1 MASSITRRKALKYSV
16 QSAAVT
22 ALGGLLPLQPHAAPA
37 TPNFLKSPSKNGKI
51 VVVGAGAFGGWTAL
65 HLLRKGYQVTLI
77 DQFGP
82 GNNQASSGGE
92 TRVIRAF
99 YGDKQIYFDLVLR
112 ALEIWKA
119 NEPLMGK
126 KLLHQNGLA
135 VFVPTAHDAA
145 VEAAL
150 PMYQKAGV
158 AFDKISPA
166 EAAKRWPQVH
176 TTDLDHVRYEPIA
189 GYLEARKGCMAVCEL
204 FEKEGGKFLLQQ
216 VKSHTIKSGRCTA
229 ITLGDGSTIEADH
242 FLFAGGPWLVRLF
255 PEVTKALKVTRQVIF
270 FFAPPPD
277 ADDLME
283 NKLPVWFNKDAAG
296 TVNLYGIPG
305 HEHRG
310 FKAASE
316 LTDVIT
322 DKFDTYNRYYKPE
335 ELDFVQRVMVNRFP
349 KMAGRPLIE
358 HRVCQY
364 TETPDKD
371 FVLDHHPQA
380 SNLWLMGGGSG
391 HGYKMGASFGEMAAQ
406 TIAGEGGIEPKFA
419 LTRLLA

>member
-1 MASSITRRKALKYSV
+1 MPTPLSRRAVLKYGV
-16 QSAAVT
+16 QGAAAT
-22 ALGGLLPLQPHAAPA
+22 ALGNLVTAEAAAGPASHLLQ
-37 TPNFLKSPSKNGKI
+37 TSQKMGKV

-65 HLLRKGYQVTLI
+65 HLLRKGYNVTLV

-112 ALEIWKA
+112 ALELWKA
-119 NEPLMGK
+119 NEPLMGR

-135 VFVPTAHDAA
+135 VFVTNPADPSVA
-145 VEAAL
+145 AAL
-150 PMYQKAGV
+150 PMYKKAGV
-158 AFDKISPA
+158 ALDKISPA
-166 EAAKRWPQVH
+166 EAAKRWPQVA
-176 TTDLDHVRYEPIA
+176 TSDLDHVRFEPIG
-189 GYLEARKGCMAVCEL
+189 GYLEARKGCMAVREL
-204 FEKEGGKFLLQQ
+204 FEREGGTFILQQ
-216 VKSHTIKSGRCTA
+216 VKTPELKGGRCTSV
-229 ITLGDGSTIEADH
+229 TLGDGRKLEADF

-255 PEVTKALKVTRQVIF
+255 PDLTKKLNVTRQVIF

-283 NKLPVWFNKDAAG
+283 NKLPTWFNKDASG
-296 TVNLYGIPG
+296 VINLYGIPG

-310 FKAASE
+310 FKAATE

-322 DKFDTYNRYYKPE
+322 DKFDTYHRYYKPE
-335 ELDFVQRVMVNRFP
+335 ELEYVQRAMALRFP
-349 KMAGRPLIE
+349 KMANRPLIE

-371 FVLDHHPQA
+371 FILDKHPEA
-380 SNLWLMGGGSG
+380 GNLWLMGGGSG
-391 HGYKMGASFGEMAAQ
+391 HGYKMGASFGELAAN
-406 TIAGEGGIEPKFA
+406 TLAGERTVLDTFA
-419 LTRLLA
+419 LKRLL